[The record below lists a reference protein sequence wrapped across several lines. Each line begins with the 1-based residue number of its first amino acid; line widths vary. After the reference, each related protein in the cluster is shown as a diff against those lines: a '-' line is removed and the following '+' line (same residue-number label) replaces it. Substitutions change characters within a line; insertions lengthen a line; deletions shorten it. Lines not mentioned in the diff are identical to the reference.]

1 MKNKLDFPV
10 IYLNKINED
19 WVVDRFRSEWYEN
32 NKSIS
37 TGNIYR
43 ADLVWLIAS
52 WNWKKVSSRQLLK
65 KKVLC
70 TVHHIDEDKFNEK
83 EKEEFFKRDEY
94 VDEYHVISKKTY
106 QQVSKLTQKK
116 ITVLPFWVNRNIWY
130 KIKNNKELKIK
141 YNLKEESFLVGSF
154 QRDSEGANPNQ
165 PKLSKGPDRFLEV
178 VKDLNNKHKN
188 LHIVLTGK
196 RRDYLVNELKK
207 YQINYSYFE
216 MANFGAINEL
226 YNCLDLYIV
235 SSRYEGG
242 PQSILECGVTKTP
255 IISTDVGIASEIL
268 SPESI
273 YDMNNFSEAKPNV
286 DFAFNSS
293 IEYASE
299 KHFDKY
305 FKMLKE
311 VYEG

>member
-1 MKNKLDFPV
+1 M
-10 IYLNKINED
+10 
-19 WVVDRFRSEWYEN
+19 S
-32 NKSIS
+32 
-37 TGNIYR
+37 
-43 ADLVWLIAS
+43 
-52 WNWKKVSSRQLLK
+52 
-65 KKVLC
+65 
-70 TVHHIDEDKFNEK
+70 
-83 EKEEFFKRDEY
+83 
-94 VDEYHVISKKTY
+94 
-106 QQVSKLTQKK
+106 
-116 ITVLPFWVNRNIWY
+116 
-130 KIKNNKELKIK
+130 
-141 YNLKEESFLVGSF
+141 
-154 QRDSEGANPNQ
+154 
-165 PKLSKGPDRFLEV
+165 
-178 VKDLNNKHKN
+178 
-188 LHIVLTGK
+188 
-196 RRDYLVNELKK
+196 ELKK

-286 DFAFNSS
+286 GFAFNSS

>member
-19 WVVDRFRSEWYEN
+19 WVVDRFRNEWYEN

-286 DFAFNSS
+286 GFAFNSS